1 MTSHVLARPLAVRVV
16 NLIEPQD
23 VLENPPVSQAVMQ
36 AAFKAMHDGQTH
48 YTDRPGIGA
57 LREKAVN
64 SLGRRYGIELTPAEV
79 TITCGGAE
87 ARFVALKMM
96 VKAGTRII
104 TAGTIEPLQAAA
116 KLLDIEIAAQPD
128 DADTISVVYI
138 TSHDAPEKSQPLLDL
153 AEKHG
158 WWIIFE
164 AHNGAQGQFHPAQNP
179 ALAPHTLTI
188 GSADDSMPGWRV
200 GWMAGSEMANKLRA
214 FKQSMTICT
223 TSVSQWAALGLSEDE
238 SE

>member
-128 DADTISVVYI
+128 DAANISVVYI
-138 TSHDAPEKSQPLLDL
+138 TSRDALESVQPLL
-153 AEKHG
+153 
-158 WWIIFE
+158 
-164 AHNGAQGQFHPAQNP
+164 
-179 ALAPHTLTI
+179 
-188 GSADDSMPGWRV
+188 
-200 GWMAGSEMANKLRA
+200 
-214 FKQSMTICT
+214 
-223 TSVSQWAALGLSEDE
+223 ALGRKTRLVDHF
-238 SE
+238 